1 MADKKSTQEKWTQ
14 DMTVKKIIDTE
25 AEDKFTARV
34 LLRGS
39 DTARDIAVAIDIVG
53 PSDKV
58 KDLLTKLR
66 GNRSGSLLT
75 MTLVNNQS
83 TLDDFDDE
91 KK

>member
-1 MADKKSTQEKWTQ
+1 MAEKKSTQEKWTQ
-14 DMTVKKIIDTE
+14 DLTVKKIIDTE

-39 DTARDIAVAIDIVG
+39 DTVKELAIAVDIIG

-58 KDLLTKLR
+58 KDLLTSLR

-75 MTLVNNQS
+75 MTLTNNQT
-83 TLDDFDDE
+83 TLAEFEE
-91 KK
+91 KKA